1 LIVRRLVALLAPL
14 SLAACN
20 SFIGV
25 EDVTLARDGGADDI
39 DAAPGEID
47 AGPDARP
54 ADAAAAIRLGNDIEL
69 DGSSD
74 VVTGFDLARR
84 IDVPDD
90 TMLLGFG
97 VVTKA
102 AGGGAGQLRMGLYTE
117 LDADGPPD
125 DFVARSA
132 VISDFSAGEN
142 VLEIAA
148 TPLAAGSYWVAIAF
162 NADTAI
168 GADADAQVESC
179 FAMRP
184 FAQAMPTSGF
194 DTATCN
200 TASALN
206 LFIVVSN

>member
-1 LIVRRLVALLAPL
+1 VSRLLSPAALIA
-14 SLAACN
+14 LAACN

-25 EDVTLARDGGADDI
+25 EDVTLAGDGGAGDI
-39 DAAPGEID
+39 DAAPGAID
-47 AGPDARP
+47 AGPADAAT
-54 ADAAAAIRLGNDIEL
+54 ADAAAAVRLGNDVEL

-74 VVTGFDLARR
+74 VVTGFDIARR
-84 IDVPDD
+84 IDVPAD

-168 GADADAQVESC
+168 GADAAAQVESC

-184 FAQAMPTSGF
+184 FDQALPTSGF
-194 DTATCN
+194 DTANCN

-206 LFIVVSN
+206 LFIIVSN

>member
-1 LIVRRLVALLAPL
+1 MSRLLSVAALIA
-14 SLAACN
+14 LAACN

-25 EDVTLARDGGADDI
+25 EDVTLAGDGGAGDI

-47 AGPDARP
+47 AGPADAPP
-54 ADAAAAIRLGNDIEL
+54 ADAAASIRIGNDVEL

-74 VVTGFDLARR
+74 IVTGFDIARR
-84 IDVPDD
+84 IDVPAD

-117 LDADGPPD
+117 LDPDGPPD

-148 TPLAAGSYWVAIAF
+148 TPLAAGSYWVAVAF

-184 FAQAMPTSGF
+184 FDQAVPTSGF
-194 DTATCN
+194 DTASCN

-206 LFIVVSN
+206 LFIIVSN